1 MSAHLGAALLL
12 CSILTATSAAE
23 EALPL
28 TLERIVSRSPALAG
42 TSPSAP
48 AWSADG
54 QWLGFLWNDRAL
66 PARELWV
73 VARDGSGL
81 HRLSPAVA
89 ETVPAVSELAWI
101 PGRAELIY
109 LAGGGVFRVAVSG
122 GAPAQLAAAGGERWG
137 LSVSPDGR
145 RAAWLEEGDL
155 WLLELG
161 RGKPVRVTHVA
172 VKSAGPPTAGVYRG
186 REVELGISAWDLP
199 LPPRWSPD
207 GRYLVA
213 QQVDRRAVRRF
224 PIPSYQGPTATL
236 SEVRRAAPG
245 DVNDTRTVVLFEVA
259 TRTLRSLP
267 FRSPERWHTVGLA
280 WSPRGQLLVD
290 RESDDAIDRTL
301 TVVEPRTRA
310 LNEVW
315 ADHGEGRIYNR
326 VAAVW
331 HPDGRRILMT
341 GDLDDRYRLY
351 LLTPGD
357 RSPRVLTSGS
367 FDVEGAAL
375 APPGSRWI
383 TYVSGEPRPEERQVW
398 RMPAE
403 GGVAE
408 RVSPL
413 PGWNRPIVAP
423 DGEGLALLHSDD
435 RTPPELYFGNQRLT
449 RSPPPEFDRVRWARV
464 RYFQVPGT
472 TAGVALHA
480 RVFEPEERPAGRRS
494 PVVFGPVYA
503 DTVRNRWD
511 GLWGP
516 LMHLLVQRGYLVV
529 QVDGR
534 GSTGYGR
541 AFREKL
547 LMQSGDSDLDD
558 YQDVVKAMQARPE
571 VDPARMGI
579 FGSSYGGRL
588 ALFAVLR
595 RPGLFRAAVA
605 AAPAVD
611 PRYFG
616 SDDKAITRTPASFPE
631 AFERGRAVP
640 LAGNL
645 RDHLLIIHGMA
656 DDVVPFQTSAELA
669 EALIR
674 QHRDF
679 DFAFSPT
686 ATHAWASRED
696 DALYLY
702 GKLIAHFDRW
712 LGQ

>member
-1 MSAHLGAALLL
+1 MSSRLCAALLL
-12 CSILTATSAAE
+12 SSTLAATGEAE

-42 TSPSAP
+42 TSPSTP
-48 AWSADG
+48 VWSTDG

-66 PARELWV
+66 PAREVWV

-81 HRLSPAVA
+81 HRLSPSAA
-89 ETVPAVSELAWI
+89 DAVPAVSELAWV
-101 PGRAELIY
+101 PGRADLIY
-109 LAGGGVFRVAVSG
+109 LAGGGLFRVSATG
-122 GAPAQLAAAGGERWG
+122 GAPTLLAAPGGDRSG

-161 RGKPVRVTHVA
+161 RGNPVRVTQVA
-172 VKSAGPPTAGVYRG
+172 IKATGAPTAGVYRG
-186 REVELGISAWDLP
+186 REVELGTSAWDHP

-207 GRYLVA
+207 GKYLA
-213 QQVDRRAVRRF
+213 MQQVDRRAVRRF
-224 PIPSYQGPTATL
+224 PIPAYLGRTATL
-236 SEVRRAAPG
+236 NEVRRAAPG
-245 DVNDTRTVVLFEVA
+245 DVNDTRTVVLFQLA
-259 TRTLRSLP
+259 TRTLRPLAL
-267 FRSPERWHTVGLA
+267 RNPERWHTVGLA

-310 LNEVW
+310 LTEVW
-315 ADHGEGRIYNR
+315 ADHGEGRIYNQ

-341 GDLDDRYRLY
+341 GDLDERYRLY
-351 LLTPGD
+351 LVTPGD
-357 RSPRVLTSGS
+357 RSPRPLTSGS
-367 FDVEGAAL
+367 FDVEGVAL

-383 TYVSGEPRPEERQVW
+383 TYVSSDPRPEERQVW

-413 PGWNRPIVAP
+413 PGWNRPSVAP

-435 RTPPELYFGNQRLT
+435 RTPPELYLGNQRLT

-464 RYFQVPGT
+464 RYFEVPGT
-472 TAGVALHA
+472 TAGLTLHA

-494 PVVFGPVYA
+494 PVLFGPAYSN
-503 DTVRNRWD
+503 TVRNRWD

-516 LMHLLVQRGYLVV
+516 LIHLLVQRGYLVV
-529 QVDGR
+529 QVDAR

-547 LMQSGDSDLDD
+547 LMQSGDTDLDD
-558 YQDVVKAMQARPE
+558 YQDVVKAMRARPE
-571 VDPARMGI
+571 VDPGRMGI

-588 ALFAVLR
+588 ALFALLR

-605 AAPAVD
+605 AAPATD

-616 SDDKAITRTPASFPE
+616 SDDPAITRTPASHPE
-631 AFERGRAVP
+631 AFERGRALP
-640 LAGNL
+640 LAGSL

-656 DDVVPFQTSAELA
+656 DDVVPFQTSVELA
-669 EALIR
+669 EELIR
-674 QHRDF
+674 QHKDF

-686 ATHAWASRED
+686 ATHAWASREA

-712 LGQ
+712 LGP